1 MTRDKETANGESGL
15 TKFGKNEGVLL
26 SWRTLVLLLC
36 AGGTGGIWNA
46 NGDLRDIKREL
57 ADQRREF
64 AAFKDQQSQNR
75 LTDAKELGDLRGRVG
90 GIEGTV
96 EVHRSRIRGLED
108 DVRGFWT
115 RLLEVAGQQQQ
126 PRGPR

>member
-1 MTRDKETANGESGL
+1 MSTVGESGL
-15 TKFGKNEGVLL
+15 AKFGRNEGVLL

-36 AGGTGGIWNA
+36 VGGTGGIWNA

-75 LTDAKELGDLRGRVG
+75 LTDAKELGDLRGRVSS
-90 GIEGTV
+90 IEGSV
-96 EVHRSRIRGLED
+96 DVHRGRLKGLED
-108 DVRGFWT
+108 DVRNFWV
-115 RLLEVAGQQQQ
+115 RILEMGQQQ
-126 PRGPR
+126 PRGQR